1 MVLDALVEVVASKYR
16 AFSQPLS
23 HRQGV
28 VASQGAEPAVAPA
41 RNSVLLCWRVRRA
54 PVNGM
59 PVGSDVKIKGRNHL
73 RHLFKINDL
82 PISFFKGIRA

>member
-28 VASQGAEPAVAPA
+28 LPAKAPNQPLHRRGTASCFAGVFAAP
-41 RNSVLLCWRVRRA
+41 R
-54 PVNGM
+54 
-59 PVGSDVKIKGRNHL
+59 
-73 RHLFKINDL
+73 
-82 PISFFKGIRA
+82 